1 MEIFRPRLTD
11 HHGIRKSQSD
21 LDFAMQFFDE
31 DIPLY
36 VDPFLLWKSPSMQ
49 DQSLHTAIT
58 NSFNHL
64 NYLIKKGRES
74 EAIET
79 LVNLSECSEVGL
91 GVSKSRK
98 GLKIGE
104 KQANEILSLFRD
116 IPEYSQFGFTHFE
129 LIQLTIYFG
138 DIKRPNK

>member
-11 HHGIRKSQSD
+11 HHGIHKSQSD
-21 LDFAMQFFDE
+21 LDFAIQFFDE

-36 VDPFLLWKSPSMQ
+36 VDPYLLWKSPSMQ

-64 NYLIKKGRES
+64 NFLIKKGRED

-79 LVNLSECSEVGL
+79 LINLSECTEVGL
-91 GVSKSRK
+91 GESKNQKIKKSKNQKSKIKNQKSKIK
-98 GLKIGE
+98 GSE
-104 KQANEILSLFRD
+104 
-116 IPEYSQFGFTHFE
+116 
-129 LIQLTIYFG
+129 
-138 DIKRPNK
+138 